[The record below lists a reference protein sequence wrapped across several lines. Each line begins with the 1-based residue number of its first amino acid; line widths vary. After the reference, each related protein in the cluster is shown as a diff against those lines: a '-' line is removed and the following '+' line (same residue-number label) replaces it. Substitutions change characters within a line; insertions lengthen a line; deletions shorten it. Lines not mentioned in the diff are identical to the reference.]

1 MFTFASERGQIQ
13 PTRTL
18 FGRIIKIK
26 ELITRK
32 KKSGDANRLG
42 QKRSLLFRGKFKSS

>member
-26 ELITRK
+26 ELVTRK
-32 KKSGDANRLG
+32 KNKKKKTGDVNRLG
-42 QKRSLLFRGKFKSS
+42 PKRSLLLF